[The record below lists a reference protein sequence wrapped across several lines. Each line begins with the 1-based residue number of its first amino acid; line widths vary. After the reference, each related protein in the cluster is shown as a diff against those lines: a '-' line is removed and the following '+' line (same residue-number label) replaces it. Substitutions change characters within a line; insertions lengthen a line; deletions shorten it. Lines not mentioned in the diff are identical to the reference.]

1 MNGSSDGPPGPGGDT
16 QELHGSGQRQPARST
31 GFPGILRAGPRRF
44 PGLRGHYKESDEY
57 VMTKTHSGE
66 QQFIYPARGLGD
78 EDFYFP
84 QTSKLQQ

>member
-1 MNGSSDGPPGPGGDT
+1 MTAHQVPEDT
-16 QELHGSGQRQPARST
+16 QELHGSTCQGQRRPARST